1 MLNDVL
7 IIFQKYQLLLEK
19 AWKYATLQDRTNCFI
34 SLNKLFSQ
42 TEKNYYFLNSFN
54 VYNQFV
60 NHINDIFDKM
70 NMQQDIFEISE
81 KIHQI
86 YYQNNVLI
94 IKLGKAIQQWNKVK
108 KDIFN
113 ILN

>member
-1 MLNDVL
+1 MLNNVL
-7 IIFQKYQLLLEK
+7 MIFQKYQQLLEK
-19 AWKYATLQDRTNCFI
+19 AWKYATLQDRTKCFI
-34 SLNKLFSQ
+34 CLNKLFSQ

-94 IKLGKAIQQWNKVK
+94 IKLRKSIEQWKKAKQ
-108 KDIFN
+108 DIIN
-113 ILN
+113 TLN